1 MESSFTRSSQKSED
15 SLAWPDAEALPLE
28 FLLIAPVLA
37 ALPPEDDDVD
47 FLESLLLSS
56 DSLPW
61 WGRKWLGKLLAN
73 EIRVSRACLEGRET
87 NHWLVRNN
95 NTVG

>member
-1 MESSFTRSSQKSED
+1 M
-15 SLAWPDAEALPLE
+15 EALPLE

-37 ALPPEDDDVD
+37 PPLPEDDVD

-61 WGRKWLGKLLAN
+61 WGRKWLGKLLAS
-73 EIRVSRACLEGRET
+73 EIRVSRACLQGERKT
-87 NHWLVRNN
+87 DWLVMCSENLQL
-95 NTVG
+95 VKSGC